1 MPVFLIIVRFR
12 QNLMEILKMIKVE
25 NLYKWYDQKLAVE
38 DISFSLQKGEILGF
52 IGPNGA
58 GKSTT
63 MRMITGFIPISQGRV
78 FIGGNDIDQE
88 PAKAKSLVGYL
99 PENAPLYVNM
109 TVYDFLFFCA
119 ELRGFSKNLA
129 KEKTDKVIKTCFL
142 EGVKNQNIETLSK
155 GYKHRTCFAQSI
167 IHDPSVLVLDEPTDG
182 LDPNQKREIRN
193 LIKNMGHEKAII
205 LSTHI
210 LEEVEAVCSRV
221 LIIDKG
227 RKVFDGTPESLRA
240 KSVKSGSIIVE
251 IASKHFVDLKDKFNK
266 VPDVVKAELM
276 HEDNESSVCR
286 LTVAQAADSTSV
298 CHNVF
303 ELCRSED
310 WQPVELKVDHGR
322 LDEVFHD
329 LTITNP

>member
-1 MPVFLIIVRFR
+1 
-12 QNLMEILKMIKVE
+12 MIKVE

-63 MRMITGFIPISQGRV
+63 MRMITGFIPISQGKV
-78 FIGGNDIDQE
+78 LVGGHDMELN
-88 PAKAKSLVGYL
+88 PGNAKSLIGYL
-99 PENAPLYVNM
+99 PENAPLYINM

-119 ELRGFSKNLA
+119 ELRGYSKTQA
-129 KEKTDKVIKTCFL
+129 KEKTEKVIKTCFL
-142 EGVKNQNIETLSK
+142 EGVRNQNIETLSK

-167 IHDPSVLVLDEPTDG
+167 IHDPAVLVLDEPTDG

-193 LIKNMGHEKAII
+193 LIKNMGQEKAII

-227 RKVFDGTPESLRA
+227 RKVFDGTPVSLRA
-240 KSVKSGSIIVE
+240 KSEKSGSLIVE
-251 IASKHFVDLKDKFNK
+251 IASKHFSEIKDKLDN
-266 VPDVVKAELM
+266 VQGVLSSGLIS
-276 HEDNESSVCR
+276 ED
-286 LTVAQAADSTSV
+286 ADSTICRLLVDKSGDSAAV

-322 LDEVFHD
+322 LDEVFHE
-329 LTITNP
+329 LTITNA